1 MENEYNL
8 TPGKV
13 FSVEPN
19 ISKNLFKAFH
29 EPGTMSCA
37 IMATAQLS
45 PPGFVENLVKT
56 GKLLGGADAI
66 TFLGFVDDSFEK
78 GLFENSRGER
88 AEVFL
93 GPEIDPHLELVFNGQ
108 GRNSLTGSWECGRV
122 HSCQRRF

>member
-29 EPGTMSCA
+29 EPGTMSCS
-37 IMATAQLS
+37 IMTIAELA
-45 PPGFVENLVKT
+45 PPGFAENLVKT
-56 GKLLGGADAI
+56 GRLLGGADAI

-93 GPEIDPHLELVFNGQ
+93 DPEIDPHLELV
-108 GRNSLTGSWECGRV
+108 LTDSAETP
-122 HSCQRRF
+122 